1 MRALTRAGGH
11 DNDTEPRLMVDDNVL
26 SCKDGSRRAVTVCRI
41 PHSLQILERDMVQQY
56 HPQYRLYRLK
66 VESNRQQVLLDT
78 RTVLYVLLGVPV
90 GI

>member
-1 MRALTRAGGH
+1 MRALTRAGSH

-26 SCKDGSRRAVTVCRI
+26 SYKDGSRRAVTVCRI

-66 VESNRQQVLLDT
+66 VESSRQQVLLDT